1 MPHTALGV
9 PAVLWPAVGYL
20 ALYLLLALAAARE
33 PRAGAGPAGA
43 LRQWTVALWTM
54 PGYFL
59 AIALGPVRD
68 ATAVRFLSATALG
81 AAGNAALLTL
91 VAHAVGLG

>member
-1 MPHTALGV
+1 MPHTAPGV
-9 PAVLWPAVGYL
+9 PVVLWPAVGYL

-33 PRAGAGPAGA
+33 LRARAGPAGV

-54 PGYFL
+54 PGFFL
-59 AIALGPVRD
+59 ATVLSPLRD
-68 ATAVRFLSATALG
+68 GTAARFLSATAAG

-91 VAHAVGLG
+91 TAHAAGLG